1 MLYLH
6 QSNQLERLAHHFA
19 ALQRIDPLPP
29 FQDEVGK
36 QNSGMGRWLS
46 LQAAKV
52 NGIAA
57 NARYLFPAEQEMLR
71 AVLENV
77 PERDRCSAVIT
88 LAFIQRIC
96 ERAGTV
102 DRIKFLF
109 SHRS

>member
-29 FQDEVGK
+29 FQDEVVVV

-57 NARYLFPAEQEMLR
+57 NARYLFPAEIMWEMLR

-77 PERDRCSAVIT
+77 P
-88 LAFIQRIC
+88 
-96 ERAGTV
+96 
-102 DRIKFLF
+102 
-109 SHRS
+109 